1 MSGYD
6 FVSDVKT
13 PHVGGNIWQGDP
25 WTYAP
30 TAWRYIVGRFCVR
43 SVLDVGSGR
52 GHAAHWFAKNGCA
65 VVAIDASMENVTTAL
80 HPTVHCDLLN
90 GPLTC
95 PVDLAHCQEVAEHIP
110 EIYVGNFISTLAN
123 GSVIVMTHGEPG
135 QPGHHHV
142 NCQPADY
149 WKQHVEA
156 AGYHYLPDDTDR
168 VRHFAALDGAHHLS
182 RSGLVFGRRRD
193 AA

>member
-6 FVSDVKT
+6 FVVEAHT
-13 PHVGGNIWQGDP
+13 PHVGGNLWQGDP

-30 TAWRYIVGRFCVR
+30 TVWRYMIDRFCVR

-52 GHAAHWFAKNGCA
+52 GHAAHWFAKSGCA
-65 VVAIDASMENVTTAL
+65 VIAIDASMENVTTAL
-80 HPTVHCDLLN
+80 YPTVHCDLLN

-95 PVDLAHCQEVAEHIP
+95 PVDLVHCQEVAEHIP
-110 EIYVGNFISTLAN
+110 ELYVGSLISTLAN
-123 GSVIVMTHGEPG
+123 GNAIVMTHGEPG

-142 NCQPADY
+142 NCQDAEY
-149 WKQHVEA
+149 WKRLIES

-168 VRHFAALDGAHHLS
+168 VRFYAANEGAHHLA
-182 RSGLVFGRRRD
+182 RSGLVFGRKRL
-193 AA
+193 AP